1 MSDLEIAKTEL
12 LEEDLTLAI
21 VKDGAV
27 LYSSKSRRISGF
39 LEAIEQCGENL
50 NGASVADRVM
60 GKAVALLSAYAGVKA
75 VYAAVLSR
83 KAMAVLK
90 KNGVDMHWKELVEN
104 VLNEEKTGTCPLERA
119 AAEIQNPQEAYR
131 ILRALRESL
140 QSRKC

>member
-1 MSDLEIAKTEL
+1 MGDLDIAKTEL
-12 LEEDLTLAI
+12 VEEDLTLAI
-21 VKDGAV
+21 VKNGAV
-27 LYSSKSRRISGF
+27 LYSSRSHRISGF
-39 LEAIEQCGENL
+39 LEAIEHCGENL

-60 GKAVALLSAYAGVKA
+60 GKAVALLCAYAGVKE

-83 KAMAVLK
+83 KAMNVLK
-90 KNGVDMHWKELVEN
+90 QNGVDMHWNELVEN